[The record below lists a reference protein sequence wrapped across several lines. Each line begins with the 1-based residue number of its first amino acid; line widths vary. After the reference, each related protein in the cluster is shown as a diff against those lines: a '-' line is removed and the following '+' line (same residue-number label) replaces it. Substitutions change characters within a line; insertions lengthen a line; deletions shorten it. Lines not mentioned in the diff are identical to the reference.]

1 MDGVPTLTIP
11 EVVMEAAEVIVLVQV
26 PPVLGFVVTVPP
38 TQTDVV
44 LTVETGLGPTVIV
57 KFVGEPVH
65 PS

>member
-11 EVVMEAAEVIVLVQV
+11 EEVIEAAVGLELVQV

-38 TQTDVV
+38 TQTEVV
-44 LTVETGLGPTVIV
+44 LTVETGRGPTVIV